1 MQKTPSKLDLTG
13 TGYCAAF
20 TFRRT
25 ARAVT
30 RLFDTALQKSGM
42 RSTQLSILVAI
53 AKNQPVS
60 MGAVADILVIDR
72 TTLTRSLRPLQKDGL
87 LSVTDRG
94 AMRQR
99 FLALTPAGERALARS
114 VRAWRRA
121 QERFVSSI
129 GPRYWTGLRNELERL
144 AHIAMELESPQK
156 ECSTRAIPGS
166 PRAERSKLS
175 TMVN

>member
-20 TFRRT
+20 NFRRT

-42 RSTQLSILVAI
+42 RSTQFSIMVAI
-53 AKNQPVS
+53 GKNQPVS
-60 MGAVADILVIDR
+60 MGAIADILVIDR
-72 TTLTRSLRPLQKDGL
+72 TTLTRSLRPLEKEGL
-87 LSVTDRG
+87 ISITDRG

-121 QERFVSSI
+121 QEHFVTSI
-129 GPRYWTGLRNELERL
+129 GPRYWTGLQNELEKL
-144 AHIAMELESPQK
+144 AHIAMELENPKNGS
-156 ECSTRAIPGS
+156 RARAVSSS
-166 PRAERSKLS
+166 PRSEQSKLPTS
-175 TMVN
+175 VN